1 MNRKSS
7 IRTIIIFM
15 VIGILAIGLTSCK
28 LPASMGPESTSDG
41 FPVPGGSVET
51 SSSIDVSTFATQ
63 TAQALPTEVIA
74 FPTPMNNPTENPTPG
89 VTSVS
94 PYPAPT
100 EIPIATEIP
109 SVTETAIVYV
119 QATPGGPPET
129 HTMQQ
134 GEYPYCIARRF
145 DVDSNEL
152 LSINGLTNNSLISPG
167 DVLKI
172 PQTGNPFIGERTLKP
187 HPDYYEILSGDTLG
201 SIACSYGDVSPDMIA
216 LQNNITDEN
225 YDPGD
230 VIIIP

>member
-1 MNRKSS
+1 
-7 IRTIIIFM
+7 
-15 VIGILAIGLTSCK
+15 
-28 LPASMGPESTSDG
+28 
-41 FPVPGGSVET
+41 
-51 SSSIDVSTFATQ
+51 
-63 TAQALPTEVIA
+63 
-74 FPTPMNNPTENPTPG
+74 
-89 VTSVS
+89 
-94 PYPAPT
+94 
-100 EIPIATEIP
+100 
-109 SVTETAIVYV
+109 
-119 QATPGGPPET
+119 
-129 HTMQQ
+129 MQQ